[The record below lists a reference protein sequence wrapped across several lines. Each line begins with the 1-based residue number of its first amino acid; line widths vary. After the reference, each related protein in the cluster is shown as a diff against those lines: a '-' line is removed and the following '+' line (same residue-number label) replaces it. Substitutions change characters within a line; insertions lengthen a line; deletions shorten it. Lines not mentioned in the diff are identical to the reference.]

1 MSTAA
6 NPAAL
11 FAGPALLLN
20 GRRYASASTTIDRR
34 GKRFASAQFALWP
47 YPYTPSPTA
56 TTGSYHRPSGT
67 YTAPNTLLL
76 REVGEGIPAK
86 LGPIFWTSVEIPA
99 GFEEASRRHGVRP
112 SSEMC
117 AWPHPSLSPLLTR
130 RCWHIR
136 SAETQRDLALLAN
149 ASHLPCL
156 TGASA

>member
-1 MSTAA
+1 MSTTA

-11 FAGPALLLN
+11 FAGPTLLLN

-56 TTGSYHRPSGT
+56 TTGTYRRPSGS
-67 YTAPNTLLL
+67 YTGPNTLLL

-117 AWPHPSLSPLLTR
+117 A
-130 RCWHIR
+130 
-136 SAETQRDLALLAN
+136 
-149 ASHLPCL
+149 
-156 TGASA
+156 